1 MSICIMTLFYALT
14 RSRGYSDFL
23 IKYITTVLHIWGYC
37 NLQNYNCYGCR
48 VFYELIINWGIFL
61 LLLLL
66 RVDSLFL
73 STSLCLKP
81 WGIRCFFMIV
91 LEVDVSELHSDFL
104 KKVLLWI
111 STFSVSR
118 TTKLIGHFIF
128 RIAQLKQTDL
138 YL

>member
-1 MSICIMTLFYALT
+1 
-14 RSRGYSDFL
+14 
-23 IKYITTVLHIWGYC
+23 
-37 NLQNYNCYGCR
+37 
-48 VFYELIINWGIFL
+48 
-61 LLLLL
+61 
-66 RVDSLFL
+66 
-73 STSLCLKP
+73 
-81 WGIRCFFMIV
+81 MIV

-118 TTKLIGHFIF
+118 TTKLIGHYSLHFIS